1 VLLWAIKTGVW
12 QMANLFSPYIL
23 MPTNDQLFIYGQVP
37 LVYHIYQGASF
48 YAGIKKA

>member
-12 QMANLFSPYIL
+12 QRANLFPFYIL
-23 MPTNDQLFIYGQVP
+23 MPTNDQLFIYGQVH
-37 LVYHIYQGASF
+37 LVYQIFQGASF